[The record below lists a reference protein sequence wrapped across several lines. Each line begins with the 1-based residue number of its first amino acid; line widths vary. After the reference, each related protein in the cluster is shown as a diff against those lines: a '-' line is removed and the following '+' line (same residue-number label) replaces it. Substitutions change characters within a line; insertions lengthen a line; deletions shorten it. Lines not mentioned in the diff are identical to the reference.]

1 MIVLYILLFIFC
13 LSVLIVV
20 HELGHLTAAKI
31 FKVYCE
37 EFSIGFGPAL
47 LHKKKKGGETYFS
60 IRAIPFGGYVSM
72 VGEKEECKTSDG
84 TPVPKERSLVNIAKW
99 KRAIIMLAGVFMNAV
114 LAILVF
120 YASNQFFPRE
130 TVYLRNVNI
139 SENSIAEKAGLN
151 AKDAIYLPYSKND
164 PNYEL
169 LNNNIVVI
177 DNNAYLV
184 YESGKDNVAVALDL
198 SKATYKNLTYAHSL
212 VFYELDSN
220 GKALLGKEVSLSTK
234 EYKSLDFTIITGNY
248 TEDEKGNID
257 GFENKVAHPLSVEV
271 SQDKKGNNVIEDFG
285 LSIYFTK
292 TRNNFGQ
299 AIKYTFSDFGESSVL
314 IFKSIGML
322 FTSANAWKDVGG
334 LISIGVVTSNTLA
347 NFGMAKFLWLWGMIS
362 VNLAIFNLLPFPG
375 LDGWQILVLIVE
387 AIAHKEIPAK
397 VKNAVSMVG
406 LILLFALMGF
416 VLIKDIIT
424 WL

>member
-1 MIVLYILLFIFC
+1 MTILYILLFVFC

-47 LHKKKKGGETYFS
+47 LHKKRKGGETYFS

-72 VGEKEECKTSDG
+72 VGEKEECQTSDG
-84 TPVPKERSLVNIAKW
+84 TPVPKERSLLNIAKW
-99 KRAIIMLAGVFMNAV
+99 KRAIIMFAGVFMNAI

-120 YASNQFFPRE
+120 YVSNQFFPRE
-130 TVYLRNVNI
+130 NVYLRNINI
-139 SENSIAEKAGLN
+139 SENSIAEKAGLSS
-151 AKDAIYLPYSKND
+151 KDAIYIPFSEDD

-169 LNNNIVVI
+169 LDNNILVI

-184 YESGKDNVAVALDL
+184 YAEGQDNVAVALDI
-198 SKATYKNLTYAHSL
+198 SKATYKNLTYSHSL

-220 GKALLGKEVSLSTK
+220 GKAMLGKEVKLTNK
-234 EYKSLDFTIITGNY
+234 EYSSLDFTVTTGKY
-248 TEDEKGNID
+248 TQDEKGNVN
-257 GFENKVAHPLSVEV
+257 GFEDRISHPLSVEV
-271 SQDKKGNNVIEDFG
+271 SKDKKGNNVIEDFG

-292 TRNNFGQ
+292 TKNNFVQ
-299 AIKYTFSDFGESSVL
+299 AIKYTFSDFGDSSVL

-334 LISIGVVTSNTLA
+334 IISIGVVTSNTLA

-387 AIAHKEIPAK
+387 AVAHKEIPAK
-397 VKNAVSMVG
+397 VKNAVSLVG

-416 VLIKDIIT
+416 VLVKDIIT

>member
-1 MIVLYILLFIFC
+1 MTILYILLFIFC

-47 LHKKKKGGETYFS
+47 IHKKRKGAETYFS
-60 IRAIPFGGYVSM
+60 LRAIPFGGYVSM
-72 VGEKEECKTSDG
+72 VGEKDECTTNDG

-99 KRAIIMLAGVFMNAV
+99 KRAIIMFAGVFMNAV
-114 LAILVF
+114 LAIFVF

-130 TVYLRNVNI
+130 TLYLRNINI
-139 SENSIAEKAGLN
+139 TENSIAEKAGLN
-151 AKDAIYLPYSKND
+151 SKDAIYIPFNEED
-164 PNYEL
+164 PNYAL
-169 LNNNIVVI
+169 LAENIVVI
-177 DNNAYLV
+177 DNNAYLS
-184 YESGKDNVAVALDL
+184 YEGGKDNVAVALDL
-198 SKATYKNLTYAHSL
+198 SKTTYKNLTYAHSM
-212 VFYELDSN
+212 VFYELDSE
-220 GKALLGKEVSLSTK
+220 GKALLGKEITLSSK
-234 EYKSLDFTIITGNY
+234 EYSSLDFTLTTGKY
-248 TEDEKGNID
+248 TNDEQGYIS
-257 GFENKVAHPLSVEV
+257 GFENKVSHSITVQI
-271 SQDKKGNNVIEDFG
+271 SKDKKGNNVIEDFG
-285 LSIYFTK
+285 LSVYFTK
-292 TRNNFGQ
+292 TRNSFGQ

-322 FTSANAWKDVGG
+322 FTSASAWKDVGG
-334 LISIGVVTSNTLA
+334 LISIGVVSSNTLA

-387 AIAHKEIPAK
+387 AVAHKEIPAK

-406 LILLFALMGF
+406 IILLFALMGF
-416 VLIKDIIT
+416 VLIKDIIG
-424 WL
+424 LF